1 MTPGVSSPNAQSGV
15 LRVVVAVFGVASVV
29 FFILTLGSIVADAAH
44 LHAGWSIAAA
54 LVVFLPPTVL
64 AAVRLLLPI
73 RVLRTLLGAYAVA
86 FTAVIAALP
95 LMTTGTAVPA
105 DREPWPFTVAA
116 LGTIASAVAW
126 RPLLAWTHLVVTC
139 LAILPARYLMSP
151 GSDLAPTVE
160 DAVFTLSFA
169 SIFTALTL
177 AALSNAR
184 ALDTEMVKARVT
196 ASRAATTH
204 AREREQAR
212 LDALVHDEVIATL
225 YYASLGKPELAASV
239 RKQAGNALANLARL
253 REPDDG
259 SEPALTGEFVSRV
272 RSVVTEL
279 DDSIGVRVRGTG
291 SGLAPQEVAAAF
303 AEATSEA
310 IRNSLEHAG
319 SHIVARS
326 VTVDIGPETIT
337 IEIVDD
343 GAGFDPAVVPEDR
356 LGIAVSIR
364 GRLAGV
370 GGEADIESTRAT
382 GTRVTLR
389 WDRR

>member
-1 MTPGVSSPNAQSGV
+1 MTPGTSSPEAESGV

-29 FFILTLGSIVADAAH
+29 FFVLSLGSIVTDTAH

-54 LVVFLPPTVL
+54 VVVFLPPTIL
-64 AAVRLLLPI
+64 AAVRLLLPT

-86 FTAVIAALP
+86 FTLVIAALP
-95 LMTTGTAVPA
+95 LMMTGTAVPA

-116 LGTIASAVAW
+116 LGTVASAVAW
-126 RPLLAWTHLVVTC
+126 RPPLAWTHLVVTC
-139 LAILPARYLMSP
+139 LAILPARYVMSP

-160 DAVFTLSFA
+160 DAVFTVSFA
-169 SIFTALTL
+169 SIFTALVL

-259 SEPALTGEFVSRV
+259 SEPAPTGEFVSRV

-279 DDSIGVRVRGTG
+279 DDSLSLRVRGSG
-291 SGLAPQEVAAAF
+291 SGLVPQEVAAAF

-319 SHIVARS
+319 PLLMARS
-326 VTVDIGPETIT
+326 VTVDVEPETIT

-343 GAGFDPAVVPEDR
+343 GAGFDPAAVPEDR

-364 GRLAGV
+364 GRLAAV
-370 GGEADIESTRAT
+370 GGTADIESTRAT

>member
-1 MTPGVSSPNAQSGV
+1 M

-29 FFILTLGSIVADAAH
+29 FFVLTVGSIVADTAH

-54 LVVFLPPTVL
+54 VIIFLPPPVL
-64 AAVRLLLPI
+64 AAVRLRLPT
-73 RVLRTLLGAYAVA
+73 RVLRILLGAYAVA
-86 FTAVIAALP
+86 FTLIIAALP
-95 LMTTGTAVPA
+95 LMMTGTAVPD

-126 RPLLAWTHLVVTC
+126 RPSLAWTHLVVTC
-139 LAILPARYLMSP
+139 LAIVPARYAMAP

-169 SIFTALTL
+169 SIFTALAL

-196 ASRAATTH
+196 ASRTAMTH
-204 AREREQAR
+204 AREQEQAR

-225 YYASLGKPELAASV
+225 YYASLGRPELAASV
-239 RKQAGNALANLARL
+239 RKQAGHALANLARL
-253 REPDDG
+253 REPDEA
-259 SEPALTGEFVSRV
+259 SEPAPLTEFVSRV

-279 DDSIGVRVRGTG
+279 DDSIRVRVRGTG
-291 SGLAPQEVAAAF
+291 SGLVPQEVAAAF

-319 SHIVARS
+319 SHPVARS
-326 VTVDIGPETIT
+326 VTVDVGPETIT

-343 GAGFDPAVVPEDR
+343 GVGFDPAAVPEDR

-370 GGEADIESTRAT
+370 GGEAGIESTSTT

-389 WDRR
+389 WDRP